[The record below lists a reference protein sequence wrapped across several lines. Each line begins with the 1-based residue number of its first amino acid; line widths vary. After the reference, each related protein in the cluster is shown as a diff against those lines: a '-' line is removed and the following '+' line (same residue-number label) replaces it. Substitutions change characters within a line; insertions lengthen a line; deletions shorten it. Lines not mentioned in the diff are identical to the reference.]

1 MRGGEPAAEVAE
13 GSWKLLRPILLVA
26 IVGFAQWLPP
36 SASSADEL
44 SLERFESEVLALH
57 PTAPVS
63 HDPLSMRATAVSV
76 NPGPGD
82 AVVAVMKLRLL
93 PGWYIYAK
101 VPAEQPFIET
111 ELILEHGPE
120 LSIIDD
126 WTAPPTLPHKTAADT
141 RIYES
146 GAEDLLF
153 FRELVVSEPGGGESS
168 ITVGL
173 RYQICDADYCL
184 PPRTKTQQLVVS
196 LLSEENSS

>member
-1 MRGGEPAAEVAE
+1 MF
-13 GSWKLLRPILLVA
+13 RPILLAA
-26 IVGFAQWLPP
+26 IVGFAQWLLP

-44 SLERFESEVLALH
+44 TLERFESAVLALR
-57 PTAPVS
+57 PADPVN
-63 HDPLSMRATAVSV
+63 HDPLSMRAAAVSV

-82 AVVAVMKLRLL
+82 AVVALMKLRIL

-111 ELILEHGPE
+111 ELMLEYGPE
-120 LSIIDD
+120 LSIVDD
-126 WTAPPTLPHKTAADT
+126 WTGPPTLPHKTAANT

-153 FRELVVSEPGGGESS
+153 FRELVVCERGGGESR

-173 RYQICDADYCL
+173 KYQICDADYCL
-184 PPRTKTQQLVVS
+184 PPTTKTQQLVVN
-196 LLSEENSS
+196 LLSEEDSS